1 MRGKKHYKKA
11 AKIWLMAV
19 ACFALAAIMA
29 FCVPESA
36 FCGSQN
42 DREAEAVLQAAK
54 KFLDAEIRRD
64 YPTVYACLSPS
75 STYIRTNS
83 YKQYLSQAKA
93 SPDRVVKYRIIN
105 ITYINNNDD
114 RQINSTVEK
123 IAQVEVDVT
132 FLHINTKQRSEVNIG
147 FIFFKEGGRWYKS

>member
-19 ACFALAAIMA
+19 ACFVLMA
-29 FCVPESA
+29 FPLPEKAESN
-36 FCGSQN
+36 SQN